1 MAKTKVKS
9 EPEPKSDPNAGK
21 ARILVVD
28 DHAIVRQGLMQL
40 INRESDMCVCGDAE
54 TAADA
59 LKLIALL
66 SPDVAIVDV
75 SLKEDSGLELVKDIR
90 IRHPKLAV
98 LILSMHD
105 ETFYAERFLRAGAR
119 GYIMKEV
126 ATEKLLI
133 ALHRVLAG
141 EVYLSE
147 RMSSRILHK
156 LVDGS
161 GVAPIRAT
169 VDVLS
174 DRELEVFSLIGLG
187 LGTRDIAKRLHVSVK
202 TVEAHRAHIK
212 EKLNLQGATE
222 LLQQAIQWAQ
232 GSQSAE

>member
-1 MAKTKVKS
+1 MAKAKVAR
-9 EPEPKSDPNAGK
+9 EPDPNDGK
-21 ARILVVD
+21 ARIFIVD

-40 INRESDMCVCGDAE
+40 INRESDLCVCGDAE

-59 LKLIALL
+59 LKQIAVLT
-66 SPDVAIVDV
+66 PDVAIVDV

-90 IRHPKLAV
+90 IRFPKMAV

-126 ATEKLLI
+126 ATEKVLI
-133 ALHRVLAG
+133 AIHRVLAG

-156 LVDGS
+156 LVDG
-161 GVAPIRAT
+161 GCAAPAQAT
-169 VDVLS
+169 IDVLS
-174 DRELEVFSLIGLG
+174 DRELEVFSLIGQG

-222 LLQQAIQWAQ
+222 LLQQAIQWSQ
-232 GSQSAE
+232 GNQSA

>member
-1 MAKTKVKS
+1 MAKTKPKVKDT
-9 EPEPKSDPNAGK
+9 PAPDPNAGK

-40 INRESDMCVCGDAE
+40 INRESDMFVCGDAE

-59 LKLIALL
+59 LKQIALL
-66 SPDVAIVDV
+66 NPDVAIVDV
-75 SLKEDSGLELVKDIR
+75 SLKEDSGLELVKNIR

-105 ETFYAERFLRAGAR
+105 ETFYAGRFLRAGAR

-126 ATEKLLI
+126 ATEKVLI
-133 ALHRVLAG
+133 ALRRVLAG

-161 GVAPIRAT
+161 GAT
-169 VDVLS
+169 PVKATIDVLS
-174 DRELEVFSLIGLG
+174 DRELEVFSLIGQG

-212 EKLNLQGATE
+212 EKLQLQGATE
-222 LLQQAIQWAQ
+222 LLQQAIQWSQ
-232 GSQSAE
+232 GNQSAR

>member
-1 MAKTKVKS
+1 M
-9 EPEPKSDPNAGK
+9 
-21 ARILVVD
+21 
-28 DHAIVRQGLMQL
+28 
-40 INRESDMCVCGDAE
+40 
-54 TAADA
+54 
-59 LKLIALL
+59 
-66 SPDVAIVDV
+66 DV

-90 IRHPKLAV
+90 IRFPKMAV

-133 ALHRVLAG
+133 AIHRVLGG

-156 LVDGS
+156 LVDG
-161 GVAPIRAT
+161 GGAT
-169 VDVLS
+169 PAQATIDVLS
-174 DRELEVFSLIGLG
+174 DRELGVFSLIGQG

-212 EKLNLQGATE
+212 EKLNLQAPTE
-222 LLQQAIQWAQ
+222 LLPAGHPVVAGQPGDVAIEPWATGTFGQ
-232 GSQSAE
+232 LRSPVHSPHFPPRPTSPW

>member
-1 MAKTKVKS
+1 MAKAKVAR
-9 EPEPKSDPNAGK
+9 EPDPNDGK
-21 ARILVVD
+21 ARIFIVD

-40 INRESDMCVCGDAE
+40 INRESDLCVCGDAE

-59 LKLIALL
+59 LKQIAVLT
-66 SPDVAIVDV
+66 PDVAIVDV

-90 IRHPKLAV
+90 IRFPKMAV

-126 ATEKLLI
+126 ATEKVLI
-133 ALHRVLAG
+133 AIHRVLAG

-156 LVDGS
+156 LVDG
-161 GVAPIRAT
+161 GGAAPAQAT
-169 VDVLS
+169 IDVLS
-174 DRELEVFSLIGLG
+174 DRELEVFSLIGQG

-222 LLQQAIQWAQ
+222 LLQQAIQWSQ
-232 GSQSAE
+232 GNQSA